1 MDEKSTSSPDTSQP
15 SGVPVPH
22 NGHQVK
28 QQARRLGD
36 AVKQRAIAT
45 SEGKKTALADQLGS
59 LVQKLEGIAG
69 HEGSE
74 AGMPNQFIDRGI
86 AMLRRFQSTLSDNST
101 QELIQKAEQ
110 QVKARPG
117 LFIAGCLAL
126 GFFGARLVRR

>member
-1 MDEKSTSSPDTSQP
+1 MDEKSTQDTPQA
-15 SGVPVPH
+15 GLPVPH
-22 NGHQVK
+22 NGHDVK

-36 AVKQRAIAT
+36 AVKRRAIAT
-45 SEGKKTALADQLGS
+45 SEGKKTEFADKLGAI
-59 LVQKLEGIAG
+59 VDKLEGIAG
-69 HEGSE
+69 PHEGSE
-74 AGMPNQFIDRGI
+74 AGMQGQFIDRGV

-101 QELIQKAEQ
+101 QELIHKAEE